1 MSDSTGMRGGA
12 GGGGAANS
20 HARSGPAQHQTQPAQ
35 HQVQP
40 AQSEAQP
47 ARPLTHATLRSAFC
61 DLLGRPPFEAE
72 RTAWLGKARHE
83 LCDHWIGGEPFWA
96 HWLDEQLYYF
106 FLIDNFRPESE
117 RVLAIPRDLAAG
129 ALDPRDATQRI
140 ALSPSFDQRNPG
152 ADTFVTVVMEQFA
165 GITVQK
171 NVRELEIGKAI
182 YDGAS
187 GTFLGRSGKR
197 QADIVDIAVHHKAF
211 ADTFI
216 AREYR
221 RLLGVDAP
229 PKERADWSRRFH
241 AAPVDYVKIF
251 REWMLSE
258 TWEQR
263 ARTRLPLANRQ
274 FARTLYVD
282 LLDRLPDEDEA
293 RRLRSA
299 LDGMSDAAPLRSIF
313 ARILIDSGAVKL
325 PDKTAI
331 ADARAWVAGLFQ
343 KLLARDATGAEL
355 DAFVSAFAD
364 PACRPQTVLYA
375 LVTHPQ
381 YQSY

>member
-1 MSDSTGMRGGA
+1 MVGISSKRGAVEAIGA
-12 GGGGAANS
+12 PGA
-20 HARSGPAQHQTQPAQ
+20 RPPAAGALHPAPQ
-35 HQVQP
+35 AAQ

-47 ARPLTHATLRSAFC
+47 ARPLTHGTLRSAYC
-61 DLLGRPPFEAE
+61 DLLGRPPFDAE
-72 RTAWLGKARHE
+72 RSEWLGKARHA
-83 LCDHWIGGEPFWA
+83 LCDHWIGSEPFWA

-106 FLIDNFRPESE
+106 FLIDNFRPEGE

-171 NVRELEIGKAI
+171 HVRELEIGKAI

-197 QADIVDIAVHHKAF
+197 QADIVDIAVRHKAF

-216 AREYR
+216 AREHR
-221 RLLGVDAP
+221 RWLGFDAP
-229 PKERADWSRRFH
+229 AKELANWSRRFH
-241 AAPVDYVKIF
+241 AAPAEYTKIV
-251 REWMLSE
+251 REWMLSVA
-258 TWEQR
+258 WDRR
-263 ARTRLPLANRQ
+263 ARTRLAVTNRQ
-274 FARTLYVD
+274 FARSLYVD
-282 LLDRLPDEDEA
+282 LLDRPPDEGEA

-325 PDKTAI
+325 SEKKALSDP
-331 ADARAWVAGLFQ
+331 RAWIAGLFQ
-343 KLLARDATGAEL
+343 KLLGRDATSEEL
-355 DAFVSAFAD
+355 DTFVTAFAD

-375 LVTHPQ
+375 LVTHPE
-381 YQSY
+381 YQLY

>member
-1 MSDSTGMRGGA
+1 MVGIS
-12 GGGGAANS
+12 
-20 HARSGPAQHQTQPAQ
+20 SGPNAKESSDVRGAPAPAAAGAIPTQQDP
-35 HQVQP
+35 P

-47 ARPLTHATLRSAFC
+47 ARPLTHGALRSAYC

-72 RTAWLGKARHE
+72 RSEWLGKARHD
-83 LCDHWIGGEPFWA
+83 LCDRWIGTEPFWA
-96 HWLDEQLYYF
+96 HWLEEQLYYF
-106 FLIDNFRPESE
+106 FLIDNFRPEGE

-129 ALDPRDATQRI
+129 VLDPREATQRI

-171 NVRELEIGKAI
+171 HARELEIGKAI

-187 GTFLGRSGKR
+187 GTFLGRTGKR
-197 QADIVDIAVHHKAF
+197 QADIVDIAVRHKAF

-216 AREYR
+216 AREHR
-221 RLLGVDAP
+221 RWLGVDAS
-229 PKERADWSRRFH
+229 PKELADGSRRFH
-241 AAPVDYVKIF
+241 AAPAEYTKIV

-258 TWEQR
+258 AWDRRAQR
-263 ARTRLPLANRQ
+263 RLAVTNRQ
-274 FARTLYVD
+274 FARSLYVD
-282 LLDRLPDEDEA
+282 LLDRLPDEGEA

-313 ARILIDSGAVKL
+313 ARMLIDSGAVKFSEKKAL
-325 PDKTAI
+325 SDP
-331 ADARAWVAGLFQ
+331 RAWIAGLFQ
-343 KLLARDATGAEL
+343 KLLGRDATDEEL
-355 DAFVSAFAD
+355 DIFVTAFAD

-375 LVTHPQ
+375 LVTHPE
-381 YQSY
+381 YQLY